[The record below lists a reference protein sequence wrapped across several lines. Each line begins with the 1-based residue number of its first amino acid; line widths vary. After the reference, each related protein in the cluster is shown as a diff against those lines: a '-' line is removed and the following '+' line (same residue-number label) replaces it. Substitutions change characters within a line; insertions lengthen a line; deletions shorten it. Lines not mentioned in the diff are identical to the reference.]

1 MPARLPRWI
10 SCEPS
15 FFGYPLCWSE
25 GAASVAKSAG
35 HNHAAPA
42 VGRSVSPSLRTV
54 VVLSL
59 LSLVPRV
66 TRACDAADHQR
77 ALRAEQ
83 AHRPGAAI
91 ALRTSLLECPRDAR
105 SLDNELALAADH
117 EAIGDFARA
126 AELIERAAEHSS
138 DDRVVVAMGRAVEF
152 RIALGELSRAQA
164 DARWQ
169 LVASRDAAVETAF
182 TVGAALEAGH
192 QWTEAS
198 QWYDALA
205 RRFPARS
212 QWLVQSRALV
222 GLGRAY
228 EALGDLRGAARSWE
242 AADARWPV
250 AFAAL
255 GMVDPRAER
264 RREAERVRAEEREA
278 RRRGGS
284 MGVVSPFNVMTESGI
299 DHTNANG
306 NIADDDGRIRLAAFA
321 EAQFRLARRASD
333 ACLRRDDLAPAPT
346 TVVEYDRWV
355 EASLTP
361 WLRRRTACVDDLAV
375 RLADVANLHVPH
387 WEVAAVAMLAHLYFG
402 VAQGIRATPHRPG
415 WSQDFED
422 AYRERNV
429 M

>member
-1 MPARLPRWI
+1 MRATRPTTNGPSAPSTPTGPA
-10 SCEPS
+10 
-15 FFGYPLCWSE
+15 
-25 GAASVAKSAG
+25 
-35 HNHAAPA
+35 
-42 VGRSVSPSLRTV
+42 
-54 VVLSL
+54 
-59 LSLVPRV
+59 
-66 TRACDAADHQR
+66 
-77 ALRAEQ
+77 
-83 AHRPGAAI
+83 
-91 ALRTSLLECPRDAR
+91 
-105 SLDNELALAADH
+105 
-117 EAIGDFARA
+117 
-126 AELIERAAEHSS
+126 
-138 DDRVVVAMGRAVEF
+138 
-152 RIALGELSRAQA
+152 
-164 DARWQ
+164 
-169 LVASRDAAVETAF
+169 
-182 TVGAALEAGH
+182 
-192 QWTEAS
+192 EAS

-205 RRFPARS
+205 RGFPARS
-212 QWLVQSRALV
+212 QWRVQSRALV

-228 EALGDLRGAARSWE
+228 EALGDLRSAARSWE

-250 AFAAL
+250 AFEAL

-264 RREAERVRAEEREA
+264 RREAERARAEEREA
-278 RRRGGS
+278 RRRWRHSHRG
-284 MGVVSPFNVMTESGI
+284 MVSPFGEMTESGV

-306 NIADDDGRIRLAAFA
+306 NIADDDGHLRLAAFA

-333 ACLRRDDLAPAPT
+333 AWLRRNDLAPAPT

>member
-1 MPARLPRWI
+1 MRT
-10 SCEPS
+10 
-15 FFGYPLCWSE
+15 
-25 GAASVAKSAG
+25 
-35 HNHAAPA
+35 
-42 VGRSVSPSLRTV
+42 SLRTV
-54 VVLSL
+54 VVLSM

-66 TRACDAADHQR
+66 ARACDAADHQR
-77 ALRAEQ
+77 ALRAEH

-91 ALRTSLLECPRDAR
+91 ALRTPLLECPRDAR

-126 AELIERAAEHSS
+126 AELVERAAEHSS

-152 RIALGELSRAQA
+152 RIALGDLSRAQA

-169 LVASRDAAVETAF
+169 LVASREAAVETAF
-182 TVGAALEAGH
+182 AVGAALEAGR

-198 QWYDALA
+198 QWYDELA
-205 RRFPARS
+205 RGFPARS

-250 AFAAL
+250 AFEAL

-264 RREAERVRAEEREA
+264 RREAERALAEEREA
-278 RRRGGS
+278 RRRWRHGHR
-284 MGVVSPFNVMTESGI
+284 GVVSPFGVMTESGV

-306 NIADDDGRIRLAAFA
+306 NIVDDEGRVRLAAFA
-321 EAQFRLARRASD
+321 EAQFRLVALASD

-346 TVVEYDRWV
+346 TAAEYDHWV

-361 WLRRRTACVDDLAV
+361 WIRRRTACMDGLTV
-375 RLADVANLHVPH
+375 RLVDVVNLHVPH

-402 VAQGIRATPHRPG
+402 FAQGVGATPHRPG
-415 WSQDFED
+415 WSQDIED
-422 AYRERNV
+422 AIRCV